1 MRAYL
6 RRWAALV
13 PLLVGGCHW
22 LQEPSPRPEPS
33 IEVLEDRCVPSES
46 YVYDYEACAR
56 VGPMLVEA
64 GRVDRAI
71 QVLNR
76 GCHRVPSACTDLA
89 LLYVDGKVV
98 ERDLKE
104 AAMAVGGGC
113 MSPRYDPDACG
124 WYGFLLMRNMD
135 ETAVSRRSLEPTL
148 DKACRY
154 GDSDWGCY
162 NYGVAL
168 ACGFLGPPDYKHAD
182 NVLTMA
188 CALGDSR
195 GCLLRERL
203 KERPE
208 PPPCTLMG
216 PDPKHP
222 VELGIEIVPLA
233 PGAKLPPDKEPYQR
247 LPMGFGG

>member
-1 MRAYL
+1 MYPL
-6 RRWAALV
+6 RFAAMAFLMT
-13 PLLVGGCHW
+13 GCHW

-33 IEVLEDRCVPSES
+33 LAVLEARCLPEEGNT
-46 YVYDYEACAR
+46 YDYHACAAAGPR
-56 VGPMLVEA
+56 VVAE
-64 GRVDRAI
+64 GRVERGMGM
-71 QVLNR
+71 LSW
-76 GCHRVPSACTDLA
+76 GCHRIPSACTDLA

-104 AAMAVGGGC
+104 AAIAAGRGC
-113 MSPRYDPDACG
+113 ISPRYDPDACG

-148 DKACRY
+148 DKGCRY

-168 ACGFLGPPDYKHAD
+168 SCGFLGPPDYKHAD

-195 GCLLRERL
+195 GCALRERL
-203 KERPE
+203 RERPE

-222 VELGIEIVPLA
+222 VDLGIELVPLA
-233 PGAKLPPDKEPYQR
+233 PGEELPPDEEPFQR